1 MHLRGRA
8 IDMRLSGFP
17 TLKLRELATALQCG
31 GAGFYATSD
40 FVHMDTGRVRLW
52 RGRHSP
58 VRARQAP
65 IDR

>member
-1 MHLRGRA
+1 MQLRGRA

-40 FVHMDTGRVRLW
+40 FVHVDTGRVRLW
-52 RGRHSP
+52 
-58 VRARQAP
+58 
-65 IDR
+65 